1 MTESRVEKMKT
12 VSSLYEQDKLH
23 AWDKNE
29 SESDLEP
36 QQESALINLRKEYSC
51 KKPSQS
57 YEDWLQ
63 MKRSQEKNRPSTAPT
78 QKSRLGKSID
88 PESFKKWL
96 NSKRHQRTHSN
107 SESSYSNKKTF
118 ISSGGLTFERW
129 LETKLSNRPFS
140 AVNYVTESR
149 DSTSGVTNKVRKQ
162 NVSGKPFEVWLA
174 EKKTL
179 EQSIHGGENYNE
191 QDKNASRSG
200 KSFEVWLKE
209 KHSQKQ
215 IELVQKI
222 TTEKEE
228 QRLAEIDRLQ
238 KWLNPRY
245 KTYEDWLTL
254 KNHQARFERLR
265 TQSEPQKQQEDIS
278 EEEKQKDAKV
288 VYDIW
293 QTMKALQELSDEDRK
308 YKEMKAKWAAKQRA
322 KEQLRRLNVINK
334 AKQFHLRSTSAP
346 KS

>member
-1 MTESRVEKMKT
+1 MTESRAEKMKT
-12 VSSLYEQDKLH
+12 VPSLHEQDKLRT
-23 AWDKNE
+23 WDKSD
-29 SESDLEP
+29 SEKDLEP
-36 QQESALINLRKEYSC
+36 QQETTLINLRKEYSC
-51 KKPSQS
+51 KKPAQS

-63 MKRSQEKNRPSTAPT
+63 KKRSEEKNRPSTAPI

-88 PESFKKWL
+88 PDSFKKWL
-96 NSKRHQRTHSN
+96 NSKRQQRIHSS
-107 SESSYSNKKTF
+107 SESSSLNKKTF

-140 AVNYVTESR
+140 AVNYVTESP
-149 DSTSGVTNKVRKQ
+149 DSTPGVTNKVRKQ
-162 NVSGKPFEVWLA
+162 IVSGKPFEVWLA
-174 EKKTL
+174 EKKTS
-179 EQSIHGGENYNE
+179 EHFIHGIENDNE
-191 QDKNASRSG
+191 QDKNISRNG
-200 KSFEVWLKE
+200 KTFEVWLKE
-209 KHSQKQ
+209 KHNQKQ
-215 IELVQKI
+215 IELVQKV

-245 KTYEDWLTL
+245 KTYEDWLAL

-293 QTMKALQELSDEDRK
+293 QTMKALQQLSDEDRK

-322 KEQLRRLNVINK
+322 KEQLRRLNVINR
-334 AKQFHLRSTSAP
+334 AKQFHLRSAP